1 MDLGKLMSLL
11 FNTLSR
17 FLSFL
22 SKEQVSFNFMAAV
35 TIYKYVGNI
44 NLKIKQVFFKN
55 ELNWGLLL

>member
-1 MDLGKLMSLL
+1 
-11 FNTLSR
+11 
-17 FLSFL
+17 
-22 SKEQVSFNFMAAV
+22 MAAV